1 MKWQDKEV
9 LHLVLMRDP
18 FERIMN
24 GTKPVE
30 YRDNTPYWYKRLN
43 DKDIKYI
50 YFQYAYHKNPT
61 HMVVECTTV
70 KVFFEYYKSK
80 SPILLQKIIAIIM
93 PADSQKKNMFG

>member
-24 GTKPVE
+24 GDKVIE
-30 YRDNTPYWYKRLN
+30 YRDNTPYWTKRLK
-43 DKDIKYI
+43 DKDIKWI

-61 HMVVECTTV
+61 HMVVECTN
-70 KVFFEYYKSK
+70 KVLTDRWE
-80 SPILLQKIIAIIM
+80 LHLGEIIHLHNNHIYNT
-93 PADSQKKNMFG
+93 K